1 MKMIKLVSL
10 VLIFCISKSLAQTQC
25 NNVGASTVYFEPL
38 CSSTISLGCN
48 AGIKISLI
56 CVLLLRIEFIF
67 IGGQGQNCR
76 FCGFDIF
83 PPCPSTTGITIGTT
97 TTVYTGPSGTT
108 PSTPSTTI
116 ISITGSTISTNTG
129 GPLLNWNKA
138 PNPIRRKYIDHPVK
152 KPSILLNHTG
162 PLPTNSW
169 YQNLLLGTG
178 ELVINLLPIQIKAKQ
193 NGFEFGQ
200 IASMANLVVD
210 DKYVLQPYLAD
221 WTYKT
226 NSAFTSKRVTNLK
239 DLSIS
244 VIYTFLT
251 GTMEIPLI
259 PGIYC
264 IPVKHL

>member
-1 MKMIKLVSL
+1 MIKLVSL
-10 VLIFCISKSLAQTQC
+10 VLIFYISKSLAQTQC

-83 PPCPSTTGITIGTT
+83 PPCPSTTGTTIGTT

-108 PSTPSTTI
+108 PSTSSTTNA
-116 ISITGSTISTNTG
+116 GSTISTNTG

-239 DLSIS
+239 DLSVS

-259 PGIYC
+259 PGIY
-264 IPVKHL
+264 